1 MKMKKLKK
9 LVAGIL
15 SAAMVMST
23 MAVTAFAAPTI
34 DTSVR
39 STGTL
44 TINKYEGD
52 TQDSNKLLNGVEFT
66 MYKLA
71 DITQT
76 VTNGVV
82 DTKVTPTQDAVDA
95 GLTAEKLASV
105 ANGSGSTAE
114 WQDLLTKLTFSE
126 LEEYGSQITGQN
138 GNQKGQV
145 KFQNVPLGVY
155 AVAETDAPSQVVSR
169 SANFIVSIPMS
180 VDEDNDNKVDS
191 WQYDV
196 TANPKN
202 TTVYGGISLRKQ
214 GKTGNN
220 ESLVDLNGVTFEL
233 QRNENGSWKKVG
245 EDLTTA
251 NGIISAQNLEPAV
264 YRFVEKSLGEDNGG
278 YILDGKKTYEF
289 EIRIVEGQTH
299 IYYDADN
306 DGDKENQG
314 TTGTGYTINALN
326 EKPTLEKTVKDGET
340 DGNPNWDNETDA
352 SIGDT
357 VTWKVSA
364 SVPSRVNE
372 LKVFALKDQMS
383 SALTWVSEADA
394 ALTITTTPAVTLTKD
409 TDYELKVPNDNTA
422 GGIWEIT
429 FKDAG
434 KTKLAESNVTTI
446 DVTFNT
452 VLNSSASVGNVGNL
466 NTGELDYS
474 NAIYPTTAED
484 PDNPNRD
491 KNPGEDVI
499 TDQASVYTFGLN
511 VEKVDGSDTSTKLE
525 GVTFD
530 LYKYNGTKDS
540 GVTEADL
547 KGGDGEKI
555 AVAQRDAVGKYV
567 VEKSGTAELTTDT
580 NGNIN
585 VAGLENGVYYLVETK
600 TNKDYNLLK
609 EPVKVQI
616 NVALTTT
623 TSTTTYT
630 DDDGNTTITTTV
642 KTQEFTDGG
651 DNTGTYK
658 IQIQNNKGFEL
669 PTTGGMGTLLA
680 SFAGILLMAG
690 GAFVFLSS
698 RKRKNA

>member
-23 MAVTAFAAPTI
+23 MAVTAFAAGPDTI
-34 DTSVR
+34 LQESG
-39 STGTL
+39 SL
-44 TINKYEGD
+44 TINKYEGND
-52 TQDSNKLLNGVEFT
+52 TSKPLEGVTFT
-66 MYKLA
+66 MYKIA

-76 VTNGVV
+76 VNGNTVE
-82 DTKVTPTQDAVDA
+82 TTTTP
-95 GLTAEKLASV
+95 V
-105 ANGSGSTAE
+105 AAIK
-114 WQDLLTKLTFSE
+114 TKLTSE
-126 LEEYGSQITGQN
+126 ELKKIANGTSSTDEWTNLLKEISLSDLTEYAHQTTNKQGTAVFNS
-138 GNQKGQV
+138 
-145 KFQNVPLGVY
+145 VPLGIY
-155 AVAETDAPSQVVSR
+155 AVAETDAPSQVVSKT
-169 SANFIVSIPMS
+169 ANFIVSIPMTT
-180 VDEDNDNKVDS
+180 DDGDS
-191 WQYDV
+191 WNYNV
-196 TANPKN
+196 VANPKN
-202 TTVYGGISLRKQ
+202 TTAYGGITLLKQ
-214 GKTGNN
+214 GKTGNGDP
-220 ESLVDLNGVTFEL
+220 SALLGVQFLL
-233 QRNENGSWKKVG
+233 QRKNGTSWERVD
-245 EDLTTA
+245 EYTTDGS
-251 NGIISAQNLEPAV
+251 GIINVNNLEPAV
-264 YRFVEKSLGEDNGG
+264 YRFVETELGTNEG
-278 YILDGKKTYEF
+278 YILDGKTTYEF
-289 EIRIVEGQTH
+289 EIRIVDGQTH
-299 IYYDADN
+299 IFYDDNN
-306 DGDKENQG
+306 DGNKEDQG
-314 TTGTGYTINALN
+314 TNGYTINALN

-340 DGNPNWDNETDA
+340 DGKPNWDDETDA

-372 LKVFALKDQMS
+372 LKVFALKDEMS
-383 SALTWVSEADA
+383 SALTWVSATNA
-394 ALTITTTPAVTLTKD
+394 ALTITTTPEVTLTKD
-409 TDYELKVPNDNTA
+409 TDYNLTVPNDNTA
-422 GGIWEIT
+422 GGTWEIT
-429 FKDAG
+429 FTEVG
-434 KTKLAESNVTTI
+434 KAKLAESNVTTI

-484 PDNPNRD
+484 PDNPNKD

-499 TDQASVYTFGLN
+499 KDQASVYTFGLN

-530 LYKYNGTKDS
+530 LYKYNGKKDS

-616 NVALTTT
+616 NVAFTTT

-630 DDDGNTTITTTV
+630 DDNGNTTITTTV

-669 PTTGGMGTLLA
+669 PVTGGMGTLLA